1 MKATQEAVKN
11 IAKYMHKMMTEKLK
25 LIPSIKGSASLKYW
39 PRLVLANK
47 MYLAQEYCAVNRTM
61 ELPASIKVTAKP
73 IAILLLLKIVEI
85 IKANDAI
92 INKVTKLSP

>member
-1 MKATQEAVKN
+1 MV
-11 IAKYMHKMMTEKLK
+11 TEKLK
-25 LIPSIKGSASLKYW
+25 LIPSIVGSPLKYW

-61 ELPASIKVTAKP
+61 ELPASINVTAKP

-92 INKVTKLSP
+92 INKVIKLRP